1 MGVKVMEARRKTGK
15 SGDQSFAALD
25 AYAEAQFRE
34 RIRTIESELLS
45 VEGGRFDDSVG
56 VSIGQSSKP
65 GKKMHLLNENFDR
78 RQGLN

>member
-1 MGVKVMEARRKTGK
+1 MEARRKAGK

-34 RIRTIESELLS
+34 RIKTIESELLS
-45 VEGGRFDDSVG
+45 VEGGRFDGSVG
-56 VSIGQSSKP
+56 VSIGQSSKT
-65 GKKMHLLNENFDR
+65 GKKMHLLTENFDR